1 MKTLIFIVAF
11 LLGSTQL
18 WSQASNTVL
27 HVYSLPAH
35 TETLAFELPSSKVE
49 IIKTKSARIS
59 IETTIMLPAGT
70 PPLLDYLIKTKR
82 YDLKATVD
90 REAHS
95 FTLSP
100 AKLQKT
106 IIIKGE
112 VCNEDIRY
120 KIYVPESI
128 SKVSNTYSSLTA
140 SSE

>member
-1 MKTLIFIVAF
+1 MKTLLIFVVLA
-11 LLGSTQL
+11 LSTSPL

-35 TETLAFELPSSKVE
+35 TETLAFELPSNQVE

-59 IETTIMLPAGT
+59 IETTVLLPAGT

-82 YDLKATVD
+82 YDLKATVN

-100 AKLQKT
+100 VKLQKT

-112 VCNEDIRY
+112 ICNEDIRY

-128 SKVSNTYSSLTA
+128 PEVSNTYSSLTA
-140 SSE
+140 SAK

>member
-1 MKTLIFIVAF
+1 MKTLIIIVA
-11 LLGSTQL
+11 LVLSASQL

-35 TETLAFELPSSKVE
+35 TETLAFELPSNQVE

-59 IETTIMLPAGT
+59 IETTIMLPVGKPA
-70 PPLLDYLIKTKR
+70 LLDYLIKTKR
-82 YDLKATVD
+82 YDLKATID

-100 AKLQKT
+100 VKLQKT

-128 SKVSNTYSSLTA
+128 AKVSNTYSSLTA
-140 SSE
+140 SAE